1 MYHKLKFARR
11 QLPGHDPQ
19 SLRQGKPV
27 THSHHVIFPVCTKSG
42 LNGSTTTPNDQPGP
56 GTGALY
62 ETQMNGSIY
71 TNVICKMG
79 PMGSSRAPNATNVH
93 ISCRSQRDPS
103 GRRASDGGRG
113 PREGARGSSGRVSR
127 GLDSFWIH
135 DPVLG
140 AGPRPRPR
148 VRVWAHHSMPCPRGM
163 YKTHK
168 NSSIQNIFCPGPMYP
183 KSQPLLLT
191 GGAIRKYSVQRH
203 VCTSRCP
210 PIDL

>member
-1 MYHKLKFARR
+1 MCACACACACAC
-11 QLPGHDPQ
+11 
-19 SLRQGKPV
+19 
-27 THSHHVIFPVCTKSG
+27 TCACTCTCACACTCVCTCTCAC
-42 LNGSTTTPNDQPGP
+42 GSATTPNDQPGP

-93 ISCRSQRDPS
+93 ISCRRQRDPS

-113 PREGARGSSGRVSR
+113 PREGARGSSGRVLR

-140 AGPRPRPR
+140 AGPGPFPKLRVWTHHSVPRPR
-148 VRVWAHHSMPCPRGM
+148 SM

-168 NSSIQNIFCPGPMYP
+168 NSSIQNKFCPGPMNP
-183 KSQPLLLT
+183 KRQPLLLM

-203 VCTSRCP
+203 VCTSRCVP
-210 PIDL
+210 PRSLE